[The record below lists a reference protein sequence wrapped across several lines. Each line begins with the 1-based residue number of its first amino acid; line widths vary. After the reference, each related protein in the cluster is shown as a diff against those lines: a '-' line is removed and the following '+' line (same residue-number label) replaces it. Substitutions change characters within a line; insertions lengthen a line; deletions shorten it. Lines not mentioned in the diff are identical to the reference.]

1 MFIEERRKKILEMLD
16 NKEKISNEEIMS
28 LLNVS
33 KSTVRRD
40 LIDLE
45 SKKLG
50 VFS

>member
-1 MFIEERRKKILEMLD
+1 MFIEERREKILEMLD